1 MHVASI
7 TGRCFWQRSLSPA
20 AGMDDSCDEDPNA
33 EPVAGKQMKGGA
45 ATFLYGLLLYWWWKA
60 PRTFAVAALLLW
72 CLLRRGPPVQV

>member
-20 AGMDDSCDEDPNA
+20 AGMVDSCDEDPNA

-72 CLLRRGPPVQV
+72 CLLRRWPPVQV